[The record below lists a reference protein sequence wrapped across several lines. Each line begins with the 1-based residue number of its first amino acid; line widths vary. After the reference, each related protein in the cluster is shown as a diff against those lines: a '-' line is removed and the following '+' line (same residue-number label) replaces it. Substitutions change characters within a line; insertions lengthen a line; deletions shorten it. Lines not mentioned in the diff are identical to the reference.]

1 MFNEYWEKAP
11 SFIMNYRSFHGAK
24 KFAQPLF
31 GTNFR
36 TGTDANVE
44 LLIIDGHP
52 LIAEGL
58 RRILSERQEIK
69 ISYEASFASGETA
82 FKEMAPDI
90 TVVEQN
96 LPDGSGI
103 EFLETVL
110 LQDPSAKFIVLA
122 ANETASAAAIAMEAG
137 AKAFLGKSAVPETI
151 IDALEKVAEGKN
163 WLPDH
168 LLQEVATLR
177 LSGAAESGRLSKR
190 EVEILRSL
198 AYGESLNEIAFKL
211 GVSYKTIAKESN
223 RLRDRYGA
231 KSLPE
236 LVRLA
241 ISKMLF

>member
-1 MFNEYWEKAP
+1 MK
-11 SFIMNYRSFHGAK
+11 YRSFHGAN
-24 KFAQPLF
+24 KFAQRLVWK
-31 GTNFR
+31 NFR
-36 TGTDANVE
+36 TGTDAKVK

-58 RRILSERQEIK
+58 RWILCERPGVK
-69 ISYEASFASGETA
+69 ITYEASHASGAVA
-82 FKEMAPDI
+82 FRKIVPDI
-90 TVVEQN
+90 TIVEQN
-96 LPDGSGI
+96 LPDGSGV
-103 EFLETVL
+103 EFLEAVL
-110 LQDPSAKFIVLA
+110 LEEPSAKFIILA
-122 ANETASAAAIAMEAG
+122 ANEHASAAAVAMEAG
-137 AKAFLGKSAVPETI
+137 AKAFIGKSALPETVADA
-151 IDALEKVAEGKN
+151 IDKVAEGKN

-190 EVEILRSL
+190 EAEILRSL

-236 LVRLA
+236 LIRLA
-241 ISKMLF
+241 ILKKLL